1 MSFYCSLS
9 LKALLAIVPPHF
21 LLKRGGGKEEE

>member
-9 LKALLAIVPPHF
+9 LKASLAIVTPHF
-21 LLKRGGGKEEE
+21 LFKQGVGKKE